1 MLQMGRIPVFLAALW
16 WGGISAISFMVVPVL
31 FAQVGNPSIAGTV
44 AARLFS
50 IQSIAMMAIAV
61 LLLAWRTV
69 RGDRWL
75 IAVLALAIS
84 AALVQELG
92 IAPRILQARLLGES
106 IRVWH
111 SLGTICIL
119 LQWATGSLVLYRLLK
134 LHTLSDPLTPHP
146 GEN

>member
-1 MLQMGRIPVFLAALW
+1 MGRLPVFLAALW
-16 WGGISAISFMVVPVL
+16 WGGVSAISFLVVPVL
-31 FAQVGNPSIAGTV
+31 FVQMGNPSLAGTV

-50 IQSIAMMAIAV
+50 IQSVAVMAIAV
-61 LLLAWRTV
+61 LLVAWRAV
-69 RGDRWL
+69 RSDRWL

-84 AALVQELG
+84 AALAQELG

-111 SLGTICIL
+111 ALGTICIL
-119 LQWATGSLVLYRLLK
+119 LQWATGSVVLYRLLK
-134 LHTLSDPLTPHP
+134 LHTRSDPLTPHP